1 MVMTGEPDLHN
12 DAPVAV
18 RSSRRLFS
26 SGEPHAHYSASLAQL
41 GSGRLVM
48 AFSWARGVQRQNNG
62 VMLTSR
68 SDDDGATWAT
78 PEAIY
83 AKPGWDCMH
92 LGGLMLFSDAR
103 LLLGLGRIQMDP
115 SLPGDEPCTGWYMST
130 TCSADGG
137 ETWGPEG
144 PEIRLFP
151 EWSELYGASN
161 PHRLDDG
168 RHMLAAIGTTGRD
181 TGWQAGVCFT
191 ADEGE
196 SFSAPVIVAS
206 HPTLGFG
213 DMDIIRLA
221 DGRYLAV
228 ARVFDGHPS
237 VIAYSGDDGLS
248 WTEPRPVEF
257 WGANIKLQRLR
268 SGALLCAYRDEQ
280 GNRSGVG
287 CSVSVDDGATWRRLG
302 WLASPS
308 DGPPPAA
315 GDVRCGYPDMARL
328 RNGNLG
334 CVLAPSADADGIIDL
349 RWLEL
354 IDRT

>member
-1 MVMTGEPDLHN
+1 MTGEPDLRK
-12 DAPVAV
+12 DAPIEV
-18 RSSRRLFS
+18 RDTRRLFK
-26 SGEPHAHYSASLAQL
+26 GGDPHAHYSASLARL
-41 GSGRLVM
+41 PSSRLVLV
-48 AFSWARGVQRQNNG
+48 FSRSPGIQRRNNG
-62 VMLTSR
+62 VLLASR
-68 SDDDGATWAT
+68 SDDDGATWTT
-78 PEAIY
+78 PEAIC
-83 AKPGWDCMH
+83 AQPGWDCMH
-92 LGGLMLFSDAR
+92 LGGLMPFSDTR
-103 LLLGLGRIQMDP
+103 LLLGLGRIQMDA
-115 SLPGDEPCTGWYMST
+115 SLPGDEPCTGWYLST

-137 ETWGPEG
+137 ETWAPEG
-144 PEIRLFP
+144 PEVRLFP

-191 ADEGE
+191 DDLAAT
-196 SFSAPVIVAS
+196 FSAPVIVAS
-206 HPTLGFG
+206 HPKFGFG
-213 DMDIIRLA
+213 DMDLARLA

-237 VIAYSGDDGLS
+237 VIAYSHDDGS
-248 WTEPRPVEF
+248 TWTEPRPVEF

-287 CSVSVDDGATWRRLG
+287 CSVSEDDGATWRRIG

-315 GDVRCGYPDMARL
+315 GEVRCGYPDMARL
-328 RNGNLG
+328 RSDDLG

-349 RWLEL
+349 RWLDL
-354 IDRT
+354 IDKT